1 MKLWI
6 KNKNQTRNKINWKK
20 LRKIKSKINKW
31 TLLE

>member
-6 KNKNQTRNKINWKK
+6 KNNNQTRNKINWKK